1 MLTDQDLTQKLS
13 AMEVDLKDFIGRHQG
28 KSKEV
33 DARLLTIEQEIVGHR
48 FVSGGSRSQEIVER
62 ALIDPSSGMPIL
74 GKSHKFA
81 DNLPHANHEQPRLD
95 MNTLWRGILCNKWP
109 SRDCAE
115 RKALSESSGSGG
127 GYTLPLEV
135 AATFIDFAR
144 ANSVCIAAGAQTLP
158 MDNAT
163 LRVPVLASDIIC
175 SWKAENAD
183 VAEVTPT
190 LDKRDAVA
198 HTLIGLLH
206 MSIELAED
214 SPLISQIV
222 TNAFAKSMGQ
232 QLDAAG
238 LVGND
243 ANGPT
248 GLKFNP
254 AAWRETRAVP
264 WVNVRVLLPLR
275 SQSGDFSQLWFFPR
289 TNITIEVSREGGS
302 AFTKAALKIPQQG
315 FHGFRRFRITHLR
328 QDASGGRFD
337 QTVGWAL
344 HQGRDR
350 WLRAAC

>member
-1 MLTDQDLTQKLS
+1 
-13 AMEVDLKDFIGRHQG
+13 
-28 KSKEV
+28 
-33 DARLLTIEQEIVGHR
+33 
-48 FVSGGSRSQEIVER
+48 
-62 ALIDPSSGMPIL
+62 MPIL

-81 DNLPHANHEQPRLD
+81 NNLPQTHHEQASLD
-95 MNTLWRGILCNKWP
+95 LDVLWRGILCNKWP
-109 SRDCAE
+109 SRDCPE

-198 HTLIGLLH
+198 HTLIGLLY

-243 ANGPT
+243 ANGPV
-248 GLKFNP
+248 GLRHNAAVHATPGGGSLNFDNVSQAIQLVRYRNHNP
-254 AAWRETRAVP
+254 NAYILDPGGVGSLSRLKANTAGTYLEPPSDVATLQQFFTSAVGAD
-264 WVNVRVLLPLR
+264 VYV
-275 SQSGDFSQLWFFPR
+275 GDFSQLWFFPR
-289 TNITIEVSREGGS
+289 TNITIEISREGGS
-302 AFTKAALKIPQQG
+302 AFTKAQIAV
-315 FHGFRRFRITHLR
+315 R
-328 QDASGGRFD
+328 AY
-337 QTVGWAL
+337 
-344 HQGRDR
+344 
-350 WLRAAC
+350 LRADVLPVAPQAFEIVEGYSS